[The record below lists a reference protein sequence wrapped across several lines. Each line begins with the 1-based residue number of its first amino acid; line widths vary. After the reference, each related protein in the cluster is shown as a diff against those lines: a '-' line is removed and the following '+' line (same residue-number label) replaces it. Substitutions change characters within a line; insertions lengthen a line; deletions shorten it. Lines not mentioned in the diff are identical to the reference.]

1 MPLQF
6 TADGVEIETFDEIY
20 NRVADGLKNIYG
32 ADINLAQESP
42 DGQRVGIIVKE
53 IQDGQSFGQLLYSQ
67 LDVDFSFGT
76 FQDVIAKIAGVFRR
90 PASLSQADINLI
102 SDRIL
107 TLEAGY
113 TIEDD
118 NGQKW
123 LTDSDN
129 SIVAGSNTITV
140 FAEQFGAISAAA
152 NTINTPV
159 SIVLGV
165 TSVTNPLDAV
175 VGVDEESDPELRVK
189 RNESVEN
196 PAYSTLGSIV
206 AKVYGLS
213 GVTDVDYYENDTD
226 VFDATLS
233 LNGHHI
239 WLIIEG
245 GEIADIAEVF
255 AKNKTGGTGTKGS
268 TTGTFTETITK
279 ADGSTFT
286 ITHSYKFD
294 RPTETPLYVQLD
306 AKRRDP
312 AQPIDTALIAQKIAE
327 RKFTISEDADASS
340 LYADAYQAGTNF
352 ILSSLEVSDD
362 NVTFTDMSIDAT
374 AGNKF
379 TLDVSNITVTEI

>member
-6 TADGVEIETFDEIY
+6 TADGVEIETFDEVY

-32 ADINLAQESP
+32 ADIDLSQESP

-53 IQDGQSFGQLLYSQ
+53 ILDGQAFGQLLYSQ

-76 FQDVIAKIAGVFRR
+76 FQDVIAKIAGVYRR
-90 PASLSQADINLI
+90 PATLSQADIDLV
-102 SDRIL
+102 SDRVL

-113 TIEDD
+113 TIQDD

-123 LTDSDN
+123 LTDSVN
-129 SIVAGSNTITV
+129 SIIAGNNTITV
-140 FAEQFGAISAAA
+140 FAEQFGAIAASA

-175 VGVDEESDPELRVK
+175 VGVDEESDPDLRVK
-189 RNESVEN
+189 RNQSLEN
-196 PAYSTLGSIV
+196 PSYSLLGSIV
-206 AKVYGLS
+206 AKMYGLS
-213 GVTDVDYYENDTD
+213 GVTDLDAYENDTD
-226 VFDATLS
+226 LYDATLD
-233 LNGHHI
+233 LNAHHI

-255 AKNKTGGTGTKGS
+255 AKNKTGGTGTKG
-268 TTGTFTETITK
+268 TVEGIYTEVIPKPDGGTFNISHT
-279 ADGSTFT
+279 
-286 ITHSYKFD
+286 YRFD
-294 RPTETPLYVQLD
+294 RPNQVPLYVRLD

-312 AQPIDTALIAQKIAE
+312 SQPIDTALIEQKIAE
-327 RKFTISEDADASS
+327 KEFVISEDADASV
-340 LYADAYQAGTNF
+340 LYANGYQAGTNF

-362 NVTFTDMSIDAT
+362 NVIFTDMSIDAA
-374 AGNKF
+374 AGDKF
-379 TLDVSNITVTEI
+379 TLDVSNVTVTEI